1 MGSNILIV
9 GNGFDLYHNS
19 PTRYTDF
26 LTFVEYWDYFFKEYS
41 SKTSGLLA
49 GHTEPKKKMNIS
61 LQNGKLSKEAVV
73 DMAFYSVT
81 FEKQRISYLNEH
93 LKTNKWIQ
101 YFNEIDYKKEGWI
114 DFEREIET
122 VLRKIENYFN
132 DILPHIEEKMKMRIT
147 GENDWEGMAAYIP
160 PDYDVIFNLFGEGIE
175 LTDESAA
182 CELDINNQFC
192 RAKQKHLL
200 LECMKNELDI
210 LIKCFN
216 IYIDEFVI
224 NIDVKVQSEQIRRL
238 DKVSVLSFNYTNT
251 FKTVYPDHLLGNTCF
266 VHGNSYDGNI
276 VMGVSDDFID
286 NNDYIYFQKFFQRIQ
301 KRTGIDY
308 ENLLTSHINDGKPN
322 EIYIM
327 GHSLDRTDKGVL
339 EKFVK
344 TECKVHIFYYNQ
356 DAYEQQV
363 IKLVE
368 MFGKD
373 RIINAVAKKEI
384 VFELLK
390 KACPKM

>member
-9 GNGFDLYHNS
+9 GNGFDLYHNL

-26 LTFVEYWDYFFKEYS
+26 LTFVEYWDDFFEEYS

-49 GHTEPKKKMNIS
+49 GHSEPKKKMNIS
-61 LQNGKLSKEAVV
+61 LQNGRLSQKAVV

-101 YFNEIDYKKEGWI
+101 YFTEIDYKKEGWI

-122 VLRKIENYFN
+122 VLRKIESYFN
-132 DILPHIEEKMKMRIT
+132 DILPHIEEKMKMRIS
-147 GENDWEGMAAYIP
+147 GESEWEGKAAYIP
-160 PDYDVIFNLFGEGIE
+160 PDYEVIFNLFGGEIE

-182 CELDINNQFC
+182 YDLDINNQFC

-200 LECMKNELDI
+200 LEFMKKELDV
-210 LIKCFN
+210 LIECFH

-224 NIDVKVQSEQIRRL
+224 NIDISVHSDQIRRL
-238 DKVSVLSFNYTNT
+238 DKVSVLSFNYTDT
-251 FKTVYPDHLLGNTCF
+251 FKTVYPDHLLGSTCF
-266 VHGNSYDGNI
+266 VHGNSHDGNI

-308 ENLLTSHINDGKPN
+308 EKLLTNHINDGKPN

-339 EKFVK
+339 EKFIK
-344 TECKVHIFYYNQ
+344 TECKVHIFYHNQ

-373 RIINAVAKKEI
+373 RIIDAVAKKEI
-384 VFELLK
+384 VFEMLK
-390 KACPKM
+390 KACP

>member
-9 GNGFDLYHNS
+9 GNGFDLYHNL

-26 LTFVEYWDYFFKEYS
+26 LILVEYWDKFYNEYLS
-41 SKTSGLLA
+41 NLEKFLPNY
-49 GHTEPKKKMNIS
+49 TEPKKKMS
-61 LQNGKLSKEAVV
+61 LTLCNGRLCQDAVV
-73 DMAFYSVT
+73 EMAFYSVI
-81 FEKQRISYLNEH
+81 FDKQRIEYLNAH
-93 LKTNKWIQ
+93 LAQNKWIQ
-101 YFNEIDYKKEGWI
+101 YFNKIDYKKEGWI

-200 LECMKNELDI
+200 LEHMKKELDT
-210 LIKCFN
+210 LIKCFC
-216 IYIDEFVI
+216 IYIDEFVR
-224 NIDVKVQSEQIRRL
+224 NIKTNIQCKQIQGL
-238 DKVSVLSFNYTNT
+238 GKLSLLSFNYTDT
-251 FKTVYPDHLLGNTCF
+251 FKDIYPDQLLLSSTYF
-266 VHGNSYDGNI
+266 VHGDSHNGNI

-308 ENLLTSHINDGKPN
+308 EKMLNSYINDGKTN

-339 EKFVK
+339 EKFIK
-344 TECKVHIFYYNQ
+344 AENKVHIFYHNQ

-368 MFGKD
+368 MFGKE
-373 RIINAVAKKEI
+373 RIIDAVAKKEI

-390 KACPKM
+390 